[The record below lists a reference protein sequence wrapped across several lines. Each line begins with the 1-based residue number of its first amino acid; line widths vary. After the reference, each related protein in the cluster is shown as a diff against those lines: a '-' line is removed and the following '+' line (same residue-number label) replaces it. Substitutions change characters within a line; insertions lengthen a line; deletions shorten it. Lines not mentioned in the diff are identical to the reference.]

1 VARRC
6 DATCPHHL
14 PAPARDEPREST
26 PPPPTPSPAQLV
38 VRTNTNF
45 EIIGHPGG
53 STLDAQN
60 ISRVFDVDYRGALT
74 LKNVTLINGL
84 ADDGGAIRLR
94 SRYNTDVPLE
104 ASVPATEAARLAIF
118 GGAIR
123 DCEATNDGGAVA
135 ALAEA
140 ALFGSA
146 AGIGPLVVPSSAS
159 ARPLTL
165 ARLRCPS
172 RDALSCPSP
181 SQVSIST
188 SIEPR

>member
-1 VARRC
+1 M
-6 DATCPHHL
+6 TSP
-14 PAPARDEPREST
+14 ESPP

-53 STLDAQN
+53 STLDAQS
-60 ISRVFDVDYRGALT
+60 ISRVFDVDYKGALT

-94 SRYNTDVPLE
+94 SRFRSDVPQQ
-104 ASVPATEAARLAIF
+104 ASIPAAEVARLAIF

-140 ALFGSA
+140 AMFGSA

-172 RDALSCPSP
+172 RDALRCPSP
-181 SQVSIST
+181 SQVST
-188 SIEPR
+188 SAFMAPR

>member
-1 VARRC
+1 MARRC

-14 PAPARDEPREST
+14 PAPAPHPVRSP
-26 PPPPTPSPAQLV
+26 PSPAQLV

-94 SRYNTDVPLE
+94 SRFNADVPLE
-104 ASVPATEAARLAIF
+104 ASVPAAEVARLVIF

-172 RDALSCPSP
+172 RDALRCPSP
-181 SQVSIST
+181 SQVPT
-188 SIEPR
+188 SASMAPR

>member
-1 VARRC
+1 MPLART
-6 DATCPHHL
+6 TCPHQ
-14 PAPARDEPREST
+14 PATS
-26 PPPPTPSPAQLV
+26 PPPSPAQLV

-53 STLDAQN
+53 STLDAQS
-60 ISRVFDVDYRGALT
+60 ISRVFDVDYKGALT

-94 SRYNTDVPLE
+94 SRFRTDVPE
-104 ASVPATEAARLAIF
+104 DGWYIAAEAARLAIFGGAIF

-140 ALFGSA
+140 AMFGSA
-146 AGIGPLVVPSSAS
+146 AGIGPRVVPCSAS

-165 ARLRCPS
+165 APS
-172 RDALSCPSP
+172 ALPKS
-181 SQVSIST
+181 
-188 SIEPR
+188 

>member
-1 VARRC
+1 M
-6 DATCPHHL
+6 
-14 PAPARDEPREST
+14 
-26 PPPPTPSPAQLV
+26 
-38 VRTNTNF
+38 RTNTNF

-104 ASVPATEAARLAIF
+104 ASVPAAEAARLAIF

-135 ALAEA
+135 ALAETA
-140 ALFGSA
+140 MFGSA

-165 ARLRCPS
+165 APS
-172 RDALSCPSP
+172 ALPKS
-181 SQVSIST
+181 
-188 SIEPR
+188 